1 MFDNLSDKEKLI
13 YLAGVFE
20 GEGSFGIWNNKI
32 DRKNKTVKKYINI
45 AVQMTDEDTIRKFS
59 NFFGGPYQTY
69 KPRAHQNKIVYCW
82 RTKGKK
88 SLDILHRIMP
98 YLGKR
103 RQEKFNNL
111 LLEYNSRENKNKE
124 YICLKVA

>member
-1 MFDNLSDKEKLI
+1 MFGNLSDKEKLI

-32 DRKNKTVKKYINI
+32 DRKNKTIKKYINI
-45 AVQMTDEDTIRKFS
+45 SIQMTDEDIIKKFS
-59 NFFGGPYQTY
+59 DFFGGPYQNY
-69 KPRAHQNKIVYCW
+69 KPRNHQNKIVYSW
-82 RTKGKK
+82 KTKGKK
-88 SLDILHRIMP
+88 ALDILYQIMP

-111 LLEYNSRENKNKE
+111 LLEYNSRENKDKE
-124 YICLKVA
+124 YVCLKVA